1 MHEPFW
7 HYTDAQGAEQG
18 PVTADA
24 VRAAYH
30 AGHLGPG
37 SQFWHEGLPA
47 WIGLAAAAAELGLTT
62 GAATAPPPAPDP
74 YAMPRATL
82 ENAPGVRD
90 SDDIV
95 YAGFWRR
102 AIALFIDGLVLMVPV
117 LVLSGLLGVGVA
129 AAGNGGGAEGLLVAV
144 FYLAHFAIRGAYFA
158 TMHSSGW
165 QATLGKRAVGIKV
178 TDDGGNRLTFA
189 HALGRWF
196 ASALSFLTVYIGF
209 LMAAFTDRKRAL
221 HDMVAGTQVVD
232 RWAYTGHPERQQREL
247 SGCMVAAVVVLGL
260 LLFVVPI
267 LAAIAISQYQD
278 FVERSQ
284 VSEGSSL
291 ADGMKTA
298 VAEYYNNTGHFPAD
312 NAAAGLAAPDEIQ
325 GAYVRRMTLHPDGS
339 IEAQYSATAPQKANA
354 GIDGASLVFTPSAQG
369 GNLQWTCHSDTLK
382 QKWCPS
388 SCSCQ

>member
-30 AGHLGPG
+30 AGHLGPR

-47 WIGLAAAAAELGLTT
+47 WIDLAAAAAELGLAT
-62 GAATAPPPAPDP
+62 GAATTTPPPAPDP

-82 ENAPGVRD
+82 ENAPGVAD
-90 SDDIV
+90 STDVV

-102 AIALFIDGLVLMVPV
+102 AVAVVIDSLVLLVPT
-117 LVLSGLLGVGVA
+117 LFLSGVLGVAVG
-129 AAGNGGGAEGLLVAV
+129 AAGGSGGEGALVVA
-144 FYLAHFAIRGAYFA
+144 FYLANFAMRGAYFA

-165 QATLGKRAVGIKV
+165 QATLGKRAIGIKV
-178 TDDGGNRLTFA
+178 TDDAGNRLTFV

-221 HDMVAGTQVVD
+221 HDIVAGTQVVD

-247 SGCMVAAVVVLGL
+247 SGCMVAAVVAIGL
-260 LLFVVPI
+260 VFLVVPI

-278 FVERSQ
+278 YVERSQ

-298 VAEYYNNTGHFPAD
+298 VAEYYVNNDHYPAD
-312 NAAAGLAAPDEIQ
+312 NAAAGLAPPEDIS
-325 GAYVRRMTLHPDGS
+325 GSYVRRMTVHPDGS
-339 IEAQYSATAPQKANA
+339 IEAQYSSSAPQKANS
-354 GIDGASLVFTPSAQG
+354 GLDGKTLVFTPDAHG
-369 GNLQWTCHSDTLK
+369 GSVEWTCHSETLK

-388 SCSCQ
+388 YCSCQ

>member
-24 VRAAYH
+24 VRAAYR
-30 AGHLGPG
+30 AGHLGPN
-37 SQFWHEGLPA
+37 SQFWREGLPA
-47 WIGLAAAAAELGLTT
+47 WIGLAAATAELGRAAD
-62 GAATAPPPAPDP
+62 AATAPPPAPDP

-90 SDDIV
+90 DDDIV

-102 AIALFIDGLVLMVPV
+102 FVALFIDCLVLAVPLV
-117 LVLSGLLGVGVA
+117 VLSGVLGVAVGAGSGSGSEGAMVVA
-129 AAGNGGGAEGLLVAV
+129 
-144 FYLAHFAIRGAYFA
+144 FYLFNFVIRGAYFA
-158 TMHSSGW
+158 AMHASEW

-178 TDDGGNRLTFA
+178 TDDRGGRLTFA

-260 LLFVVPI
+260 LLVVVPI
-267 LAAIAISQYQD
+267 LAAISISQYQD
-278 FVERSQ
+278 YVERSQ
-284 VSEGSSL
+284 VSEGASL

-325 GAYVRRMTLHPDGS
+325 GMYVRRMTVHPDGS
-339 IEAQYSATAPQKANA
+339 IEAQYSASAPQKANT
-354 GIDGASLVFTPSAQG
+354 GIDGASLVFTPSAQAG
-369 GNLQWTCHSDTLK
+369 SIEWTCHSDSLR
-382 QKWCPS
+382 QKWCPRI
-388 SCSCQ
+388 CSCQ